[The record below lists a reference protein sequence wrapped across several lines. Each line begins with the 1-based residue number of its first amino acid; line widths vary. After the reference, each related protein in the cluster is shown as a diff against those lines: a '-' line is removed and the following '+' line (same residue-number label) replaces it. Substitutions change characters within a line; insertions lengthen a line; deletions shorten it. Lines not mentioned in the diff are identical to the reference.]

1 MPILPYKT
9 LSEIEQDVKNRLA
22 ADGVITNFSAT
33 SRAMAMAKALAM
45 VLQEAYEVAEF
56 AQRSSSVSV
65 AQGGFLDKI
74 GAPLGVQRNP
84 GESDDNYRYRII
96 HRLETASGV
105 TKEAIRLACLGVR
118 NIRSV
123 VLRPYTH
130 GTGSFTVFVVTHE
143 LNQLEQAVKD
153 VQAVLDLIVPLG
165 IRARAEAPRIV
176 TVDMEARV
184 VTRSSATI
192 AKTAAES
199 AIRRVISRLD
209 VGGTLFL
216 SELIEEIRK
225 AIPGAVDAVIGSIMI
240 NGRPALL
247 QNQVAKFDEKFYP
260 GVIVATAVSTQ

>member
-9 LSEIEQDVKNRLA
+9 LAEIEQDVKNRLA

-33 SRAMAMAKALAM
+33 SRAMAMARALAM
-45 VLQEAYEVAEF
+45 VLQEAYELADF
-56 AQRSSSVSV
+56 AQRNSAVST

-84 GESDDNYRYRII
+84 GESDDNYRYRIV

-105 TKEAIRLACLGVR
+105 TKEAIRLACLNVR
-118 NIRSV
+118 NVRSV

-143 LNQLEQAVKD
+143 LDQLEQAVKD
-153 VQAVLDLIVPLG
+153 VQATLDLMVPLG

-176 TVDMEARV
+176 NVDVEARV
-184 VTRSSATI
+184 VTRGSATI

-216 SELIEEIRK
+216 SELIEEIRQ
-225 AIPGAVDAVIGSIMI
+225 AVSGVVDATIDAITL

-260 GVIVATAVSTQ
+260 GTITVTAVSTQ